1 MAQRTDVF
9 DGKKKPTAGTG
20 IARNSLVILALLL
33 LTACS
38 SKPYEPAPVDE
49 IRPGILRGYL
59 PLADLPN
66 SLALLPEPPA
76 PGSAAE
82 AQDVWLSGITLTL
95 QGSPRW
101 DLAAQDAVYAFP
113 AVAGTFSCAINAPI
127 NEIDTPHTYRVL
139 RRSLVD
145 AGYSTGAAKN
155 HYQRPRP
162 FMVNNQPTCA
172 PDSESALRENGSY
185 PSGHTAF
192 GWAWGLI
199 LSELVP
205 ERTNQI
211 IKRGRAYGVSRM
223 VCNVHWSVDVESG
236 RAMGAA
242 TVARL
247 HADPVFQLDMAAA
260 KQELAE
266 VISRGLPPSRD
277 CTVEATALDFTP
289 VL

>member
-1 MAQRTDVF
+1 MAQVIDLSRGGIGVF
-9 DGKKKPTAGTG
+9 AGPG
-20 IARNSLVILALLL
+20 RARNILALLGLLL

-59 PLADLPN
+59 SVADLPD
-66 SLALLPEPPA
+66 SLGLLPAPPA
-76 PGSAAE
+76 LGSAAE
-82 AQDVWLSGITLTL
+82 AQDIWLSGIALTL

-101 DLAAQDAVYAFP
+101 ALATQDAVYTFP
-113 AVAGTFSCAINAPI
+113 EVAGTFSCAINAPI

-145 AGYSTGAAKN
+145 AGYSTAVAKN
-155 HYQRPRP
+155 HYKRPRP
-162 FMVNNQPTCA
+162 FMVNSQPTCT
-172 PDSESALRENGSY
+172 PDSELALRDNGSY

-223 VCNVHWSVDVESG
+223 VCNVHWNSDVESG
-236 RAMGAA
+236 RTMAAA

-266 VISRGLPPSRD
+266 LISRGLPPSRD
-277 CTVEATALDFTP
+277 CAVEAAALDFTP